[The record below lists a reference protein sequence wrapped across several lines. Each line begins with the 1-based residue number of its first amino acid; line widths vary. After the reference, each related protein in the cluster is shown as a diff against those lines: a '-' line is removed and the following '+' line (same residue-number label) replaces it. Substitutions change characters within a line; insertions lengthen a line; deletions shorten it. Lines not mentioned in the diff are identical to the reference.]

1 MAMMINTNTAS
12 INAQRHLNTS
22 RKELAIAMERLS
34 SGQRINSA
42 KDDAA
47 GLAIRDKMTAQIEGL
62 RQAVR
67 NSNDAISLAQTA
79 EGAMEEITNMLQR
92 MRTLSV
98 QAINDTNSST
108 DRQALNNEVVEL
120 KAEINRIFDTSTFN
134 NINFLKDGYSG
145 TFQIGHQAGETID
158 LTLNDASTTTLG
170 TVSTA
175 TTIEN
180 YGTFTLESM
189 GDGTYQADGVTI
201 KDFGG
206 TPWTGGPII
215 AADTYNGVKAV
226 VFGIGGGSSP
236 DNYHV
241 WYTDD
246 SWTKSNTGPGG
257 ASTVNLSTAEVV
269 SAFGNI
275 FTTVTATTIADISLL
290 TSDNAASALTTLDQ
304 AIQYVS
310 SQRSVLGAFQNR
322 LSHATSNLSNMASN
336 TESARSV
343 IADADYAV
351 ESSRLAKAQ
360 ILQQAGTAMLAQA
373 NSMAQSVLSLLK

>member
-1 MAMMINTNTAS
+1 MAT
-12 INAQRHLNTS
+12 
-22 RKELAIAMERLS
+22 
-34 SGQRINSA
+34 
-42 KDDAA
+42 
-47 GLAIRDKMTAQIEGL
+47 
-62 RQAVR
+62 
-67 NSNDAISLAQTA
+67 
-79 EGAMEEITNMLQR
+79 
-92 MRTLSV
+92 
-98 QAINDTNSST
+98 
-108 DRQALNNEVVEL
+108 VE
-120 KAEINRIFDTSTFN
+120 S
-134 NINFLKDGYSG
+134 
-145 TFQIGHQAGETID
+145 
-158 LTLNDASTTTLG
+158 
-170 TVSTA
+170 
-175 TTIEN
+175 
-180 YGTFTLESM
+180 YGTYTLESM
-189 GDGTYQADGVTI
+189 SDGTYQADGVTI

-206 TPWTGGPII
+206 TPWAGGPII